1 MKWDDVIAGSQELTE
16 WTNSKQYQYSRQLIR
31 ARHELGLNQQNMAKL
46 LDINYFEYLE
56 LEFSTPDI
64 PVNRYLE
71 VITRFMNVTSVELE
85 DVLKEEIR

>member
-1 MKWDDVIAGSQELTE
+1 
-16 WTNSKQYQYSRQLIR
+16 
-31 ARHELGLNQQNMAKL
+31 MAKL

-71 VITRFMNVTSVELE
+71 VITRLMRVTSVELE
-85 DVLKEEIR
+85 IVLKEELR

>member
-1 MKWDDVIAGSQELTE
+1 MKWDDVVAGSKELTE
-16 WTNSKQYQYSRQLIR
+16 WTHSKQYKYSRQLIR
-31 ARHELGLNQQNMAKL
+31 SRHELGLNQQNMAKL

-71 VITRFMNVTSVELE
+71 VITRLMRVTSVELE
-85 DVLKEEIR
+85 IVLKEELR